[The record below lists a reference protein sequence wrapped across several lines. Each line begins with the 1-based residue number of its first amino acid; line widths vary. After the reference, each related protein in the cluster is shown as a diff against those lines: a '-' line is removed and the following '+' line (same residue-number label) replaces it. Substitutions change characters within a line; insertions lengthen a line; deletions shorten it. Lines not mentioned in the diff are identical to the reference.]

1 MLRRLFVLLGNWLL
15 ARPPVLVVAPAVP
28 EPHLPQDEALA
39 RSQRS
44 PQPKPALSDPRR
56 AMARVIAAFDSA
68 HPVRQRKDLHGRDDK
83 LEALF
88 EAVLLNR
95 QHAIIHG
102 ARGSGKTSLA
112 QVFGD
117 YADQQSAVVIYA
129 ACEASA
135 TFAELL
141 RPYFAF
147 LPDSCV
153 PFSEKANFEQNRQA
167 LSGAFG
173 PREVVDFLS
182 RLSPE
187 RQIILIFDEFDRVE
201 DSQVD
206 QQVATLM
213 KLLSD
218 AQVPVQL
225 LVVGI
230 AHTLDD
236 LISCHPSLR
245 RHLMSIPIGRISQG
259 NVIDLI
265 DSGAARAG
273 IAFDEAVKTQIVTLA
288 CGSPYHAQLFCYVAA
303 IEATKSGSNTVDID
317 ILQKGLRR
325 ACEAWGM
332 LNQDDHD
339 RFLALA
345 GATAADA
352 ARGELAARE
361 AAGKDSLSPDEATA
375 ELLGDALVPSGS
387 AGRFVFRDSTAPQFL
402 LAMVALERGRAS
414 AGARTGKA
422 TDVSDSD
429 DGELPPLPLSIAV

>member
-1 MLRRLFVLLGNWLL
+1 MLRRFIIWFGNWLL
-15 ARPPVLVVAPAVP
+15 GTPADSVGAAVVP
-28 EPHLPQDEALA
+28 ELA
-39 RSQRS
+39 PLRAETPVRPQRS
-44 PQPKPALSDPRR
+44 PDASAAPPDPRT
-56 AMARVIAAFDSA
+56 AMTRIIAAFDSA

-88 EAVLLNR
+88 EAVLFNR

-117 YADQQSAVVIYA
+117 YADQRSAVVIYA

-135 TFAELL
+135 SFVDLL
-141 RPYFAF
+141 RPYFTF

-153 PFSEKANFEQNRQA
+153 PFSEKANFERNREA

-182 RLSPE
+182 RLSAE
-187 RQIILIFDEFDRVE
+187 RQVIMIFDEFDRVQNS
-201 DSQVD
+201 DVD
-206 QQVATLM
+206 QQIATLM

-225 LVVGI
+225 LIVGI

-236 LISCHPSLR
+236 LINCHPSLR
-245 RHLMSIPIGRISQG
+245 RHLMSIPIGRISQRD
-259 NVIDLI
+259 VIELI
-265 DSGAARAG
+265 DSGAARAR

-303 IEATKSGSNTVDID
+303 IEATKAGSDTVDLA
-317 ILQKGLRR
+317 ILRKGLER

-345 GATAADA
+345 TASAGDA
-352 ARGELAARE
+352 ARAELAARE
-361 AAGKDSLSPDEATA
+361 AAGKDSLRPDAATA
-375 ELLGDALVPSGS
+375 ELLGDALVPGGG
-387 AGRFVFRDSTAPQFL
+387 AGRSVFRDSTAPQFL
-402 LAMVALERGRAS
+402 LTMMALERARAN
-414 AGARTGKA
+414 AKA
-422 TDVSDSD
+422 DGTSDGSDPD
-429 DGELPPLPLSIAV
+429 DGNLPSLPLSIAV